1 MSSVRARISSVYWIL
16 NPLSGPQD
24 PVKFSL
30 KIKWLKGGSQP
41 NAFILLL
48 FTFTFILLLFILCH
62 PSCVCV
68 HACACVH
75 VLSRAWLFTTPWTVA
90 CQGGSSVHGIFQ
102 ARSRFWSLGIASW
115 DLHFPPRNGNTRVT
129 CKPSNHRELTQP
141 LTSDS
146 VHLFYVISQNQMR
159 K

>member
-1 MSSVRARISSVYWIL
+1 MSSVRARISSLYWIL

-62 PSCVCV
+62 PSCVC
-68 HACACVH
+68 ACVF
-75 VLSRAWLFTTPWTVA
+75 VCTCAQSCLTLYNPLDCSLPGGLLCPWNFP
-90 CQGGSSVHGIFQ
+90 GKI
-102 ARSRFWSLGIASW
+102 RFWSLGIASW

-146 VHLFYVISQNQMR
+146 VHLFYAISQNQMR